1 MPIFRLGPFSFSGL
15 GGQSGSYDP
24 QAIEGPAVDSYV
36 AEHQVPGREGGIVE
50 YLGSRQP
57 SYTIRGFITPRDKST
72 DNAGVIFSGP
82 GTAIALNAEATKDT
96 LLKLKGSGA
105 LLVQIESTYTNVS
118 GYRILYENDFFF
130 IQQLTFGYEA
140 GKGYPYYPYTMVL
153 HRASPKTYGNSSG
166 IATYAPTGTY
176 FSGFIR
182 LMQLR
187 SGAWAVGETINSLGF
202 YAQSVASGNAKMA
215 VYPDIG
221 VGTVAPVAQS
231 LSQPVNSGWNY
242 FPIRPSFITTSGHQY
257 HIAIKSDTTNS
268 LGWQLQTTES
278 NHGVSDPNPQVSG
291 SESFISGS
299 LATPYSAD
307 FPTTPAGLLFPNA
320 NAWVSV
326 SGNAFK
332 MVMVTA

>member
-24 QAIEGPAVDSYV
+24 QAIEGPAADSYV

-166 IATYAPTGTY
+166 IASYNPTGTW
-176 FSGFIR
+176 FSGYIR
-182 LMQLR
+182 MFRLR
-187 SGAWAVGETINSLGF
+187 SGAWPLGETINSLGF
-202 YAQSVASGNAKMA
+202 YAQSIASGNAKMGI
-215 VYPDIG
+215 YPDFG
-221 VGTVAPVAQS
+221 GGDPLTLQAET
-231 LSQPVNSGWNY
+231 LSQPINSGWNY
-242 FPIRPSFITTSGHQY
+242 FPIRPSFITTSGVRY
-257 HIAIKSDTTNS
+257 NIAIKSDSTGIG
-268 LGWQLQTTES
+268 GWQLQTTES
-278 NHGVSDPNPQVSG
+278 NMGVSDPNPQCSGAESFVSG
-291 SESFISGS
+291 V
-299 LATPYSAD
+299 TYSAN
-307 FPTTPAGLLFPNA
+307 FPSPYVTDSFTH
-320 NAWVSV
+320 V
-326 SGNAFK
+326 SGNCFK
-332 MVMVTA
+332 MVIVGA